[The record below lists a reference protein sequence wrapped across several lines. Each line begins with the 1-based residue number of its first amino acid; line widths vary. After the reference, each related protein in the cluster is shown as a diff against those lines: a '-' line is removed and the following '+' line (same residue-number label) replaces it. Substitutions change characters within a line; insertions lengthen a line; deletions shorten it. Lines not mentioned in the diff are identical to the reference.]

1 MAIPVPEKRV
11 AAFEKLGFGM
21 FIHWG
26 LYSQLGRGEWVMCLE
41 GIPKDEYVRLA
52 DTFTASKFDAYK
64 IASTAKAAGMKYIT
78 LTTRHHE
85 GFSLYDTKGL
95 NTYDAPHTP
104 AGRDLVREYVDACN
118 DVGIVPFFYHTTL
131 DWYNPDFNGNFKA
144 YLQYLRD
151 SVEILCSEYGKIGG
165 LWFDGNWSKPNE
177 DWEEDA
183 LYKVIRKH
191 QPDAI
196 IVNNTGLSAR
206 GEAGNPELDSVT
218 FEQGRP
224 TPMNR
229 EGMSKYFAAEMCQTI
244 NAHWGHGYADLNFK
258 SLPNL
263 IETLCACRKVGA
275 NYLLNVGPTGE
286 GEITMLQEALLR
298 GIGDWIRIGGGSIY
312 EGKPC
317 GVYGEA
323 LADGTASKNFAL
335 KIGNKLYFYVHD
347 LSVTGD
353 AHVTVA
359 GGGTG
364 DKVFTGVEGKIKRV
378 KWTDCDGDLSFTQ
391 DGDKVVINCT
401 GYPYGKSLVVRVAE
415 AELE

>member
-165 LWFDGNWSKPNE
+165 LWIDGNWSKPNE

-347 LSVTGD
+347 LCVTGD

-364 DKVFTGVEGKIKRV
+364 DKVFNGVEGKIKRV